1 MEREFISIL
10 MVIVMMENG
19 LMIKKMVKV
28 AILILPLMKNMMV
41 GGWMVKSTDLELM
54 SMHLVISIPE
64 NGRMEKSMGKG
75 RLNIKMVVNW
85 NANSKKIK
93 LMDWEL

>member
-1 MEREFISIL
+1 
-10 MVIVMMENG
+10 MMENG

-28 AILILPLMKNMMV
+28 VILILLPMKNMMV

-75 RLNIKMVVNW
+75 RLNIKMVVN
-85 NANSKKIK
+85 
-93 LMDWEL
+93 